1 MPKNKVQF
9 QKGLSI
15 PEFMEKYG
23 TEEKCEKA
31 LFNARW
37 FFGYKCAS
45 CGHDNYCY
53 IRSRKVYQCT
63 RCKHQTSVIR
73 NTVFHSTNLPL
84 TKWFLAMYL
93 IVTSKN
99 GISALELSRQ
109 IGVSYN
115 TAWSIKHKIMQAMVE
130 RDSHVKLAGL
140 ITADDTYL
148 GGQRKNGK
156 RGRGSE
162 NKQPFIAA
170 VRLSEEGHPR
180 QVKLTPVQSFTKC
193 EVEKW
198 ASENLHSKCIIV
210 SDGLSCFNAFAAS
223 SEHKHIKVVMKPDPI
238 TGEIP
243 YFTWLS
249 TIVGNV
255 KSAITGTYRSSR
267 KGYCQ
272 RYLAEFQYRLNRRF
286 DLKYIFKS
294 ILFTAAYTAPLSG
307 MLLRKA
313 ANYT

>member
-15 PEFMEKYG
+15 PEFITKYG
-23 TEEKCEKA
+23 TEDKCQQA
-31 LFNARW
+31 LFRARW
-37 FFGYKCAS
+37 PFGYQCND
-45 CGHDNYCY
+45 CGHHNYCF
-53 IRSRKVYQCT
+53 IQSRKVYQCT
-63 RCKHQTSVIR
+63 RCKHQTSVTR
-73 NTVFHSTNLPL
+73 NTIFHSTNLPL
-84 TKWFLAMYL
+84 TKWFLAMFL
-93 IVTSKN
+93 IVTGKN

-115 TAWSIKHKIMQAMVE
+115 TAWSMKHKIMQAMVE
-130 RDSHVKLAGL
+130 HDNQIKLEGL
-140 ITADDTYL
+140 VTVDDTYL

-170 VRLSEEGHPR
+170 VCLTEEGHPR
-180 QVKLTPVQSFTKC
+180 EVKLTPVEAFTKK
-193 EVEKW
+193 EMNKW
-198 ASENLHSKCIIV
+198 ASENLDSRCIIV
-210 SDGLSCFNAFAAS
+210 SDGLSCFNAFGDVG
-223 SEHKHIKVVMKPDPI
+223 EHKHIKVVMKPDPV

-267 KGYCQ
+267 KGYCR

-286 DLKYIFKS
+286 DLQSIFKS
-294 ILFTAAYTAPLSG
+294 ILITVARTAPLSG
-307 MLLRKA
+307 SLLRRA